1 MRRLRAASSVGE
13 GRSMSCWWQSSI
25 AGCIIIPVTGT
36 SSSHHYL
43 KLVTVLLSLLSPA
56 PRQRGTQLSSF
67 WLWELYY
74 ATVRQKT
81 QLLLPSNRLNPQL
94 RPWVVWPVSWLFCG
108 ELIINH
114 REELQRWYVSSEHG
128 ASQITNNLLQG
139 KSKTVIIPSTLCAQF

>member
-1 MRRLRAASSVGE
+1 MWGDYEQQARLVKEGQCRVG
-13 GRSMSCWWQSSI
+13 GSLVSLVVSLYLSL
-25 AGCIIIPVTGT
+25 GPHPVIII
-36 SSSHHYL
+36 SNW
-43 KLVTVLLSLLSPA
+43 LLFCSLLSPA
-56 PRQRGTQLSSF
+56 PRQRGTELSSF